1 MRKIEK
7 LPILAVA
14 FLTIIAT
21 AAIGPAL
28 GTIELSFPNASPTLL
43 KSIVTIPA
51 LICIPVSLLSNKITR
66 DVRKKYLLIF
76 GLIVYLIGAVL
87 CYFANNIYILLA
99 ARGIFGIG
107 LGIIAPMSLVLV
119 GDFFQGQERAK
130 YMGYSSAS
138 TNMGGVIVTPV
149 IGFIAAADWHNI
161 FLIYLIALPILILVI
176 FCLPKVAPFDAHA
189 PENLKKEVHKETK
202 HVKLNLGVFK
212 YAVIIILAFIT
223 FYSVPTNIALL
234 IQERGLGNA
243 ELSSLLIA
251 LDTLFAF
258 ISATLF
264 GRVLKV
270 FKEFLILISFIIIAI
285 GLVIVISA
293 STVIVLSI
301 GIVLIGIGFGLI
313 VPYSLYY
320 SAKSVH
326 AKHTSLAIT
335 IVTTSIYV
343 GEAICPMILDY
354 ISNLLNLGNV
364 IGSFYSA
371 VILAVVAIIFSIIVI
386 ITSKTGK
393 KDKNIVDEEE
403 DMTVNEEVAMDIDA
417 LDNSVTQEISSDAIE
432 NEVQLQKEILYKE
445 SLRKAKKE
453 AEKELVDKLVKEN
466 RELNIAIETLIEE
479 NNKANALIQE
489 KPVVDDTSMKKLMDE
504 NKKLKTTLLV
514 GVGAIGVLALYLL
527 GKKRK

>member
-1 MRKIEK
+1 MRKIER

-28 GTIELSFPNASPTLL
+28 GTIELSFPNASPTLI

-51 LICIPVSLLSNKITR
+51 LICIPVSLLSNKISK

-87 CYFANNIYILLA
+87 CYFADNIYILLA
-99 ARGIFGIG
+99 SRGIFGIG

-119 GDFFQGQERAK
+119 GDFFEGKERAK

-138 TNMGGVIVTPV
+138 TNIGGVVVTPI
-149 IGFIAAADWHNI
+149 IGFIAAANWHNI

-176 FCLPKVAPFDAHA
+176 FFLPKVAPFDAQA

-212 YAVIIILAFIT
+212 YAIIIILAFVT

-234 IQERGLGNA
+234 IQQRNLGSD

-258 ISATLF
+258 ISAALF
-264 GRVLKV
+264 GRVLKI
-270 FKEFLILISFIIIAI
+270 FKESLILISFILITI
-285 GLVIVISA
+285 GLVVLISA
-293 STVIVLSI
+293 TTVTVLCI
-301 GIVLIGIGFGLI
+301 GIILIGIGFGLI

-320 SAKSVH
+320 GAKCVH
-326 AKHTSLAIT
+326 VKHTSLAIT

-343 GEAICPMILDY
+343 GEAICPIILDY
-354 ISNLLNLGNV
+354 ISSLLNMGNV

-371 VILAVVAIIFSIIVI
+371 TILAVVAIIFSIIVLMV
-386 ITSKTGK
+386 SKIGQKNK
-393 KDKNIVDEEE
+393 KIVEE
-403 DMTVNEEVAMDIDA
+403 DENMTVNEEIAMDIDA
-417 LDNSVTQEISSDAIE
+417 LDSSVTQEISYNDIE
-432 NEVQLQKEILYKE
+432 NEVELQKQVLYKE
-445 SLRKAKKE
+445 SLIKANREKQ
-453 AEKELVDKLVKEN
+453 KELVNKLVKEN

-489 KPVVDDTSMKKLMDE
+489 KPVVDNDSVKKLMDE

-514 GVGAIGVLALYLL
+514 GVSAIGVLALYLL
-527 GKKRK
+527 RRKKK